1 MAGGS
6 AFAALEGGRSSLD
19 GIYWAITT
27 MTTVGYGD
35 ELPTLASTK
44 VLAIVVMLVGIGFVA
59 VLTGAV
65 AERFVAADLEVEAE
79 AEADEEE
86 LDPASGAI
94 VRELRDLRGRL
105 DGLETAVRQRG
116 SR

>member
-6 AFAALEGGRSSLD
+6 GFATLEGDRSSLD
-19 GIYWAITT
+19 GIYWAVTT

-59 VLTGAV
+59 VLTGAI
-65 AERFVAADLEVEAE
+65 AERFLGPTLEVEAE
-79 AEADEEE
+79 VVEHD
-86 LDPASGAI
+86 LDAASDAI
-94 VRELRDLRGRL
+94 VRELRELGVRL
-105 DGLETAVRQRG
+105 DGLERAVRQRG
-116 SR
+116 SG